1 MTHSACMYALV
12 ALGGGVGA
20 MLRFAVG
27 LTMNTLMF
35 PWATLAVNIA
45 GAALIGLLW
54 GVAEDAQWFADWGRA
69 LLVVGLLGGF
79 TTFSAFSLETMSL
92 LDSGRWSIALA
103 YVLTSVFG
111 CIIATWLAYRAAS
124 LGA

>member
-1 MTHSACMYALV
+1 MTHSAGMYALV